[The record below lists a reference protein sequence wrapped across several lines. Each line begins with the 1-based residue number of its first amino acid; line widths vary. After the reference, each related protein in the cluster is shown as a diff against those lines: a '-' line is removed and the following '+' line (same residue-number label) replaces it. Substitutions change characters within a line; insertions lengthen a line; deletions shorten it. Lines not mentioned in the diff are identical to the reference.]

1 MSETYDFLA
10 FPREPESLKEVVE
23 VLYNKAQRISNRKI
37 LAKIGELK
45 GLFAAYEMDSSKILI
60 ETICKKMGQILLDF
74 IDRDYRESSMNISLH
89 RRLSR
94 MEEEWVNDFY
104 EYLDQIGKTQGTK
117 DMYMRALR
125 RAILRGDNPKTDF
138 QSLCESIDG
147 LIISYEKE
155 NPKNFTILSA
165 LKHFRDFS
173 QVYRR
178 RYRIFEYK
186 IVMIEDD
193 KEKML
198 WQDNCSQ
205 EQAEKM
211 FKEILSKICEERR
224 NNNDTSKWKSIR
236 LYDKA
241 GNLIRKEG

>member
-10 FPREPESLKEVVE
+10 FPRESESLKEVVE

-45 GLFAAYEMDSSKILI
+45 GLFAAYEIASSKILI
-60 ETICKKMGQILLDF
+60 ETICKEMAQIILDF
-74 IDRDYRESSMNISLH
+74 IDRDGRESSINISLH
-89 RRLSR
+89 RSLSK
-94 MEEEWVNDFY
+94 EEWVNDFY
-104 EYLDQIGKTQGTK
+104 EYLGQIGKTLGTK
-117 DMYMRALR
+117 DMYLRAFK

-138 QSLCESIDG
+138 QSLCESIDD

-173 QVYRR
+173 QVYCSKCRN
-178 RYRIFEYK
+178 YEYK

-198 WQDNCSQ
+198 WQDNCSL